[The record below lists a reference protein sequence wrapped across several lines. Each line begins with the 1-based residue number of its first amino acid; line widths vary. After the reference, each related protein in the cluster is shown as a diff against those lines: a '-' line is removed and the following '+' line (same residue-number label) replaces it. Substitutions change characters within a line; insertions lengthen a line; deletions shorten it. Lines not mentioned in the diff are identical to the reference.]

1 VKSTVVGV
9 IGGYEQRG
17 DSPGVSY
24 AAALRTAA
32 GLYQNAEA
40 NG

>member
-1 VKSTVVGV
+1 MSTVVGV

-24 AAALRTAA
+24 AAALRAA
-32 GLYQNAEA
+32 AAALYQNAEA
-40 NG
+40 DG